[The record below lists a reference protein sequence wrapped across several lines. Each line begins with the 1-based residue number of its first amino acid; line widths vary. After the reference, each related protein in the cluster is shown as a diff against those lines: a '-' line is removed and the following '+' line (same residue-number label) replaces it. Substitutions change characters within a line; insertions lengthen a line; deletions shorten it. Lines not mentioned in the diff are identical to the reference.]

1 MEKHKIRPKKQ
12 AVTAVKVSL
21 VSISG
26 NLALAL
32 LKALA
37 GILAN
42 SGAMIS
48 DAVHSASDVLS
59 SCIVIVGIKLAAK
72 QSDKDHPYG
81 HERFE
86 CVAAIVLSVILLLS
100 GLLIGL
106 SAVEKIRAG
115 DTQAIAGPGLLA
127 LIAAIVSIA
136 VKEAMYWYSRF
147 YAISLDSGVLLAD
160 AWHQRSDALSSM
172 GALIG
177 ILGARM
183 GFPWMDAVASLVI
196 CLFILK
202 VAFDVFKDAIGKMVD
217 HACSE
222 ELEQDIRECAL
233 AQSGVVAVDVFRS
246 RMFGNKIYV
255 EMHICAPGEL
265 TLAQSHQIAQQVHD
279 ALEQQFEQIKHIT
292 VCVKPL
298 SLS

>member
-12 AVTAVKVSL
+12 AETAVKVSL
-21 VSISG
+21 VSIFG

-86 CVAAIVLSVILLLS
+86 CVAAIVLSGILLLS

-106 SAVEKIRAG
+106 SAVEKLQAG
-115 DTQAIAGPGLLA
+115 DTQAIAIPGLLA

-136 VKEAMYWYSRF
+136 VKEAMYWYTRF
-147 YAISLDSGVLLAD
+147 YAISLDSGALLAD
-160 AWHQRSDALSSM
+160 AWHQRSDALSSV

-183 GFPWMDAVASLVI
+183 GFLWMDAVASLVI

-202 VAFDVFKDAIGKMVD
+202 VAFDVFRDAIGKMVD

-233 AQSGVVAVDVFRS
+233 AQSGVVAVDVLRS

-279 ALEQQFEQIKHIT
+279 ALEQQFEKIKHIT

-298 SLS
+298 SPS

>member
-1 MEKHKIRPKKQ
+1 
-12 AVTAVKVSL
+12 
-21 VSISG
+21 
-26 NLALAL
+26 
-32 LKALA
+32 
-37 GILAN
+37 
-42 SGAMIS
+42 MIS

-86 CVAAIVLSVILLLS
+86 CVAAIVLSGILLLS

-106 SAVEKIRAG
+106 SAVEKLQAG
-115 DTQAIAGPGLLA
+115 DTQAIAIPGLLA

-136 VKEAMYWYSRF
+136 VKEAMYWYTRF
-147 YAISLDSGVLLAD
+147 YAISLDSGALLAD
-160 AWHQRSDALSSM
+160 AWHQRSDALSSV

-183 GFPWMDAVASLVI
+183 GFLWMDAVASLVI

-202 VAFDVFKDAIGKMVD
+202 VAFDVFRDAIGKMVD

-233 AQSGVVAVDVFRS
+233 AQSGVVAVDVLRS

-279 ALEQQFEQIKHIT
+279 ALEQQFEKIKHIT

-298 SLS
+298 SPS

>member
-106 SAVEKIRAG
+106 SAVEKIQAG
-115 DTQAIAGPGLLA
+115 DTQAIAVPGLLA